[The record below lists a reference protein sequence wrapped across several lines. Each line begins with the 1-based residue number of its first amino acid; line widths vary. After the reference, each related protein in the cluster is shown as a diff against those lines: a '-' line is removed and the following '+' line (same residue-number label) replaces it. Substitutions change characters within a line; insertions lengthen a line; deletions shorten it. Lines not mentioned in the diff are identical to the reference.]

1 MWLEVMELEGM
12 ELEGME
18 LEGMEL
24 EGMYL
29 HEAAS
34 LRRPMQGG
42 LAPPLRSPA
51 ASGGSC
57 LRSRE
62 RSNNGSLGY
71 EAALRSL
78 RGSRG
83 TG

>member
-1 MWLEVMELEGM
+1 
-12 ELEGME
+12 
-18 LEGMEL
+18 
-24 EGMYL
+24 
-29 HEAAS
+29 
-34 LRRPMQGG
+34 MQGG

-62 RSNNGSLGY
+62 RSNNGSLAY

-83 TG
+83 TGLARLAAAMLAASDAAERPQSHFVR